1 MSTVKVDRRVES
13 SHHFSSMSAEHE
25 AGKQGTWLFMATEIM
40 MFGGLFVGYFVYRGL
55 FPEVWVEGGALLDW
69 KLGALNTIVLLISS
83 FTMAQA
89 VTETMKGNNKKAFK
103 LVVVTTL
110 CAFAFMVVKYFEY
123 SHKMHVGLFPGFG
136 MWSYEGNAENLKLFF
151 AFYFMMTG
159 LHGFHILIGIGL
171 MFWLMKRLKNN
182 EFNEKY
188 YTAVEGVGL
197 YWHIV
202 DIIWIYLFPLMYLI

>member
-89 VTETMKGNNKKAFK
+89 VTETMKGNNKKAFNK
-103 LVVVTTL
+103 FLL
-110 CAFAFMVVKYFEY
+110 
-123 SHKMHVGLFPGFG
+123 
-136 MWSYEGNAENLKLFF
+136 
-151 AFYFMMTG
+151 
-159 LHGFHILIGIGL
+159 
-171 MFWLMKRLKNN
+171 
-182 EFNEKY
+182 
-188 YTAVEGVGL
+188 
-197 YWHIV
+197 
-202 DIIWIYLFPLMYLI
+202 